1 LIWDVVG
8 YFQNSLVAT
17 FCCYK
22 IDMSWRWNAWWGV
35 WRLLVFE
42 E

>member
-8 YFQNSLVAT
+8 YFQNSLIAT

-22 IDMSWRWNAWWGV
+22 VDMRWNTWWGV
-35 WRLLVFE
+35 WRLLFFE